1 MSRIAPA
8 VMQTPRGAARSCLGG
23 ISSMENNPQ
32 GIKSISSPRMT
43 RIEELKK
50 LLSQKAANVPKYD
63 PFTVAGNQA
72 WEEWAEECR
81 EIERQ
86 LEAEGVEL

>member
-1 MSRIAPA
+1 
-8 VMQTPRGAARSCLGG
+8 
-23 ISSMENNPQ
+23 MENNPQ
-32 GIKSISSPRMT
+32 GIKSISSAEKA
-43 RIEELKK
+43 RIKELKN
-50 LLSQKAANVPKYD
+50 LLSQKAASIPQYD

-86 LEAEGVEL
+86 LEAEGVKL